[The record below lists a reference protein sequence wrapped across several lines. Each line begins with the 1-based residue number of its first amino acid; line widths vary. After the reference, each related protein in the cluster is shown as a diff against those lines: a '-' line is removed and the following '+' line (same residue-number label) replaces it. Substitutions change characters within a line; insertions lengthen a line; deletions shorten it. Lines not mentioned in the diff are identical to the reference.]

1 DIEMWSAHTQQ
12 MTAQL
17 QRVSRQQAEQ
27 RHAWMEERRGIEAH
41 WQQLVRCGRLDMLAA
56 EMAANRPKG
65 EIVLVVGGRPD
76 TDEEVDDATLDAMLH
91 AEMDG
96 QRLRDAVRAVVEA
109 TGLPR
114 NRVYRAA
121 LALDATNDRT

>member
-1 DIEMWSAHTQQ
+1 M
-12 MTAQL
+12 QL
-17 QRVSRQQAEQ
+17 RCPYCRSLVRLPDAMRRYFGMPVTCRDC
-27 RHAWMEERRGIEAH
+27 RHAFVVPPQSPLHDAAIPADT
-41 WQQLVRCGRLDMLAA
+41 VRPLD
-56 EMAANRPKG
+56 RS
-65 EIVLVVGGRPD
+65 IVLVVGGRPD

-121 LALDATNDRT
+121 LALDVTNDRT